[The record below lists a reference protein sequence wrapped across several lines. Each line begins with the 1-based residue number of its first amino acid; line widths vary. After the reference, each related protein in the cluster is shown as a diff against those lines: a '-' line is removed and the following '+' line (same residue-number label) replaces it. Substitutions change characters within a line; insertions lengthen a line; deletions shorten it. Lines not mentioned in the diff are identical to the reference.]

1 MREVLEYQT
10 ARVWSEPNSV
20 KALPQNS
27 DFFFLLLSYII
38 SSINHL
44 MIYLLLSAG
53 NLFTNTVDYFISEN
67 YLIAGYVLSL
77 PLSDLDDL
85 SGKLARLGGIWG
97 KFVGTCKGR
106 MKVSHKCSF
115 ETCECISRVLN
126 MKLRCDH
133 GIKINTCM
141 QCFRGAQV
149 VETRPCFDFL

>member
-20 KALPQNS
+20 KALPQNG
-27 DFFFLLLSYII
+27 DFFFLSLSYII

-85 SGKLARLGGIWG
+85 SGKLARLGGI
-97 KFVGTCKGR
+97 
-106 MKVSHKCSF
+106 
-115 ETCECISRVLN
+115 
-126 MKLRCDH
+126 
-133 GIKINTCM
+133 
-141 QCFRGAQV
+141 
-149 VETRPCFDFL
+149 